1 MISSG
6 NHELRLRQAS
16 RNLVERLNHEFQ
28 TLVGSPLSESQD
40 PMDRVSA
47 SCKIGEFGPARQN
60 PVRSQVN
67 IIAAVLVV
75 QNLAIARHQDGHRI

>member
-6 NHELRLRQAS
+6 DHQLGLRQAA

-28 TLVGSPLSESQD
+28 TLVGSPLSEGQD

-47 SCKIGEFGPARQN
+47 SRKIGELRPARKN
-60 PVRSQVN
+60 PVGSQVN

-75 QNLAIARHQDGHRI
+75 QDLAIARHQDGHGI